1 MGNTPLILAALAKAA
16 MPELDLVHTGELQN
30 FDDEKSVVVTA
41 RDGVRYE
48 VRMPRTQAAL
58 LHLGLEI
65 RSLQALTEA
74 ARTRLPFGVARLVGE
89 AKHIK
94 GARVWLFELVQG
106 APANLH
112 RANANGTLAE
122 NLGEA
127 LGGRRADQLGLE
139 PAGEAGE
146 IGLEEGHGGRA
157 PIALDHVGRRT
168 GREHRLGRRPDADL
182 PVLRLQAWRAA

>member
-1 MGNTPLILAALAKAA
+1 

-127 LGGRRADQLGLE
+127 LGASLRALGARGATLHWLIDE
-139 PAGEAGE
+139 DDTAAAGTVR
-146 IGLEEGHGGRA
+146 GRA
-157 PIALDHVGRRT
+157 IVK
-168 GREHRLGRRPDADL
+168 
-182 PVLRLQAWRAA
+182 